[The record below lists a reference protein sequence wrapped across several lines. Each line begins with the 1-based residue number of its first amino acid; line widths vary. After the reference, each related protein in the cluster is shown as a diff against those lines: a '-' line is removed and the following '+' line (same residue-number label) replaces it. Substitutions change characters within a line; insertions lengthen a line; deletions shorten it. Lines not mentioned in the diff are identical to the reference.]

1 MPGTHGQQGRDAF
14 APRSDQGEAWPAATC
29 RDQADEGGRGCGG
42 AAQRRHQG
50 TLHQDFP
57 GLVLVLVVPTSR
69 PPPHPPPQAG
79 EGKSKYPRPFAGED
93 RVGAFDVSLPVLL
106 AFSAA
111 LCVLILLP
119 LSWLGYY
126 SIHDRAGGLTA
137 ANFVALATDPTFL
150 DPLVTT
156 VILAVSSAVICCAVA
171 APMGWLV
178 ARTDMPL
185 RGTVRALVTAS
196 FVTPPFLGAIAW
208 ELLAAPNS
216 GLLNKVYRAVTGAPQ
231 DEHLFN
237 IYSLEGLIFVIS
249 CYTFPYVFVLLA
261 NALDRIPGDLE
272 DASAIL
278 GARTWTTARRIT
290 IPLALPA
297 LLAGAIIAF
306 LQAMTLF
313 GSPAILAIPA
323 GFHTMTTKIWSL
335 FNYPPKPE
343 LAAAASVPLLVL
355 TVALLRAENLILGR
369 RGYSVVGGK
378 QGNPRLV
385 RLGALKWAALAFVFL
400 VLMCPVFL
408 PYGALLN
415 ATFSRVATSFVTFDN
430 FTLHNIHFVFFEL
443 SATQL
448 AVKNTFLLGVA
459 SATIGTI
466 MAVVIAYLTTRRAV
480 RGYRALGFL
489 ATAPVAIP
497 GIVLGVGLFLSY
509 ARPPLVLYGTLW
521 ILLLA
526 FVTIALPAAYQ
537 QLQSAFRSVHT
548 DLEDASRILGS
559 TRLRTLR
566 DITAPLLRTS
576 VIATWCFIF
585 VGVIRE
591 LSAAIMLFTSETKVI
606 SVLIFDLNE
615 SGDLGAI
622 SVLGLIMLAIT
633 FAVVIAVNRIPGFGD
648 ARLRN
653 A

>member
-1 MPGTHGQQGRDAF
+1 MTIA
-14 APRSDQGEAWPAATC
+14 ATAPAA
-29 RDQADEGGRGCGG
+29 
-42 AAQRRHQG
+42 
-50 TLHQDFP
+50 L
-57 GLVLVLVVPTSR
+57 R
-69 PPPHPPPQAG
+69 PY
-79 EGKSKYPRPFAGED
+79 KI
-93 RVGAFDVSLPVLL
+93 DVSWPVLIL
-106 AFSAA
+106 CAAF
-111 LCVLILLP
+111 LCVLIILP
-119 LSWLGYY
+119 MSWLFYY
-126 SIHDRAGGLTA
+126 SLVDRNGAFTLD
-137 ANFVALATDPTFL
+137 NFKTLVTDPVFV
-150 DPLVTT
+150 DPLTTT
-156 VILAVSSAVICCAVA
+156 VILATSSSVICCAFA

-185 RGTVRALVTAS
+185 RRTVRALVTAS

-216 GLLNKVYRAVTGAPQ
+216 GLLNKIFRAVTGAPQ

-237 IYSLEGLIFVIS
+237 IYSLAGLIFVIS
-249 CYTFPYVFVLLA
+249 AYTFPYVFVLIA

-278 GARTWTTARRIT
+278 GARTWMTARRIT

-343 LAAAASVPLLVL
+343 L
-355 TVALLRAENLILGR
+355 RAEHLILGR

-378 QGNPRLV
+378 QGDPRLI
-385 RLGALKWAALAFVFL
+385 RLGALKWAALGFVFL

-466 MAVVIAYLTTRRAV
+466 MALVISYVTTRRAI

-537 QLQSAFRSVHT
+537 QLQSALRSVHT

-633 FAVVIAVNRIPGFGD
+633 FAVVILVNRIPGFGD